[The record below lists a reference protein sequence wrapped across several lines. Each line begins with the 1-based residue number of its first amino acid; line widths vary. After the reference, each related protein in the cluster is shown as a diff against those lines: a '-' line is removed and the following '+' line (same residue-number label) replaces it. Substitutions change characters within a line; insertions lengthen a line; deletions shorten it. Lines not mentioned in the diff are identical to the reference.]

1 MGTAGSLTRL
11 ESLTSGGLPE
21 GIPEGAFSLRITV
34 LGKSPAWQD
43 AGGACSGYLVERDGA
58 AVLLD
63 CGNGVFG
70 KLRAR
75 LDYLDVDAVVISH
88 LHADH
93 FLDLVPFAYALIYGS
108 RRAPAA
114 GDSRPGAG
122 RPVLHAPPG
131 ARALFRRVVGAWGPE
146 DLIERAFEVREY
158 AADEELEIGG
168 LGARFHAVP
177 HFVATHAV
185 ELAAP
190 GRGRFTFGADSRPSD
205 DLIAFA
211 RGTDL
216 LLIEATLAIPE
227 RDGDR
232 GHLTAREA
240 GEHGRRAGA
249 RRLVLTH
256 HSDELDAA
264 ELRRAAEDAF
274 GGPVELAAEGAVY
287 EV

>member
-1 MGTAGSLTRL
+1 M
-11 ESLTSGGLPE
+11 
-21 GIPEGAFSLRITV
+21 SLRITV

-43 AGGACSGYLVERDGA
+43 AGGACSGYLVRQGGT

-70 KLRAR
+70 KLRER
-75 LDYLDVDAVVISH
+75 IEYVDVGAVVISH

-93 FLDLVPFAYALIYGS
+93 FLDLVPFAYALVY
-108 RRAPAA
+108 APRQQPVPIERWP
-114 GDSRPGAG
+114 GTDRPA
-122 RPVLHAPPG
+122 RPLLHVPPG
-131 ARALFRRVVGAWGPE
+131 ARELFRRVVGAWGPE
-146 DLIERAFEVREY
+146 DLIERAFDLREY
-158 AADEELEIGG
+158 GPDEELEIGD
-168 LGARFHAVP
+168 LRARFHAVP

-185 ELAAP
+185 ELSAP
-190 GRGRFTFGADSRPSD
+190 EGGRLTFGADSRPSEG
-205 DLIAFA
+205 LVRFA

-216 LLIEATLAIPE
+216 LLIEATLSRPE

-232 GHLTAREA
+232 GHLTAAEA

-264 ELRRAAEDAF
+264 ELRRAAEETF
-274 GGPVELAAEGAVY
+274 GGPVELAAEGATY